1 MLKSVESRLRQVP
14 FLVHAWRSLYYATA
28 RARQRIFRVHP
39 KRLYDIDLRKGKY
52 RPLGS
57 RALLSYIVHP
67 FSIARD
73 DPRFLRHINIWRAQ
87 EIVRILHE
95 MGYTL
100 DVIDYRDTTF
110 IPRRM
115 YDLFIGHGG
124 INFENIAARLA
135 DSTIKI
141 YFSTG
146 CYWHFHNEQEL
157 ARLTAL
163 YNRRGIKL
171 PPDRF
176 INDSEE
182 AALLAADGII
192 GVGSDFTRQTYADF
206 SPVIMINSTAFSD
219 NRYELV
225 QKDFE
230 EGRKHFLYYAGG
242 GNVHKGLDLLL
253 EVFLQLEDYHLWIC
267 TRLERQ
273 FKEVYSEALFNRP
286 NIHAVGW
293 VQPRSSQYYEVMNR
307 CNWAILPSCSE
318 GGAQS
323 AIECMNQGLIPVVT
337 RACGLDIGDYGV
349 LIEPCTI
356 DEIARVV
363 LMLSTYSTTQ
373 CREMSSRARHV
384 AVTDFSEA
392 TFRRSMTDAVQSI
405 LRLKTK
411 GNTKC
416 SQVHT

>member
-1 MLKSVESRLRQVP
+1 MLKSIQSKLRQVP
-14 FLVHAWRSLYYATA
+14 FLVSLWRSLY
-28 RARQRIFRVHP
+28 RARQLIFRVHP

-52 RPLGS
+52 QPLGS

-67 FSIARD
+67 FSIPRD
-73 DPRFLRHINIWRAQ
+73 DPGFLRHINIWHAQ
-87 EIVRILHE
+87 EIVRILNE
-95 MGYTL
+95 LGYTV

-141 YFSTG
+141 CFSTG
-146 CYWHFHNEQEL
+146 CYWRFHNEQEL

-163 YNRRGIKL
+163 YDRRGIKL

-192 GVGSDFTRQTYADF
+192 GLGNDFTRQTYAGF
-206 SPVIMINSTAFSD
+206 SPVIMINGTALSD
-219 NRYELV
+219 NHYEQV

-230 EGRKHFLYYAGG
+230 VGRKHFLYYAGG

-253 EVFLQLEDYHLWIC
+253 EVFLQLEGHHLWIC
-267 TRLERQ
+267 TRIERQ
-273 FKEVYSEALFNRP
+273 FKEVYSEALLNRP
-286 NIHAVGW
+286 NIHVVGW
-293 VQPRSSQYYEVMNR
+293 VQPRSSQYYEVINR
-307 CNWAILPSCSE
+307 CHWAILPSCSE
-318 GGAQS
+318 GQAQS
-323 AIECMNQGLIPVVT
+323 VVDCMNQGLIPVVSQ
-337 RACGLDIGDYGV
+337 ACGLDIGDYGV
-349 LIEPCTI
+349 MTDPCTI

-392 TFRRSMTDAVQSI
+392 AFHRNMKNAIQYV
-405 LRLKTK
+405 LGLGTK
-411 GNTKC
+411 GNT
-416 SQVHT
+416 